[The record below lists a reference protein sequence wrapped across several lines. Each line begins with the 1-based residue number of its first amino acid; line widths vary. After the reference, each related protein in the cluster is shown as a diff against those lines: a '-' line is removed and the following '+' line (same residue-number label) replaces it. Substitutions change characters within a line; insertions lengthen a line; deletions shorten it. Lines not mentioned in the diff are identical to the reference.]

1 MRSLG
6 LDSVYCSSDCSFTIP
21 SIRRGCPCRGLC
33 KSKITERKKRKKK
46 DLRTKIDNPL
56 KRTTQNRP
64 ARALPV
70 CRLLLRPVLTRPL
83 IDAVGKSPSRAAPP
97 QGMKHARIP
106 CVQEFIVEE
115 QRCRV
120 MSGRKRAWTAPRN
133 ACTTRWETGRRQQH
147 EQNDE
152 YLRRS
157 WATRLNLQPRSECS
171 DVRKAPEFNHHGRT
185 AQIWSL
191 VCEV

>member
-1 MRSLG
+1 M
-6 LDSVYCSSDCSFTIP
+6 SSDAEQSCIYKSFVFFLWFLLSFNIG
-21 SIRRGCPCRGLC
+21 RREASALTRYIVAQTALPRYRCGCPCRGLC
-33 KSKITERKKRKKK
+33 KSKIIERKKEKKK
-46 DLRTKIDNPL
+46 KKNLRTKIDNPL
-56 KRTTQNRP
+56 KRTTQNSP

-97 QGMKHARIP
+97 QGMKHARTP

-115 QRCRV
+115 ERCRV
-120 MSGRKRAWTAPRN
+120 ISGQKRAWTVPTN

-157 WATRLNLQPRSECS
+157 
-171 DVRKAPEFNHHGRT
+171 
-185 AQIWSL
+185 
-191 VCEV
+191 